1 MKEKLSE
8 HKEQYDR
15 LSCQAKVLL
24 TKLTNIKEI
33 SGVKP
38 EEFAKGEFS
47 MCKAF
52 EDMKEEG
59 RLEGIKEGIEKGMRK
74 GERKGKRKEREKSIK
89 SLLRVIK
96 QFNGSKEQGINI
108 LIEEHQLSRKAAMKK
123 VALYW

>member
-1 MKEKLSE
+1 
-8 HKEQYDR
+8 
-15 LSCQAKVLL
+15 
-24 TKLTNIKEI
+24 
-33 SGVKP
+33 
-38 EEFAKGEFS
+38 

-59 RLEGIKEGIEKGMRK
+59 RIEGIKEGERK
-74 GERKGKRKEREKSIK
+74 GIKKGKRKEREKSIK
-89 SLLRVIK
+89 SLLHVIK